1 MKIIILK
8 MSENKIAI
16 IYGSDTGITDYIT
29 TLLTN
34 KLNLKNLDIIEVFT
48 IKPIDFLKYDI
59 ILIGV
64 PTWYV
69 GDLQSDWEDFFP
81 DFQKIDFNGI
91 KVAFF
96 GLGDQYGYPDNFVDG
111 IGILGKVVLNN
122 GGEIFGYW
130 PNEGY
135 EFNDSL
141 GLAPNGMFYGLAI
154 DEDNQQEHTEER
166 IDKWVKQIKNELG
179 L

>member
-1 MKIIILK
+1 
-8 MSENKIAI
+8 MSKNKIAI

-29 TLLTN
+29 TLLT
-34 KLNLKNLDIIEVFT
+34 KKLDIKDLDVIEVFAM
-48 IKPIDFLKYDI
+48 KPVDFLKYKI

-81 DFQKIDFNGI
+81 DYQKIDFTGI

-111 IGILGKVVLNN
+111 IGILGEVVLNN

-135 EFNDSL
+135 EFNKSL

-154 DEDNQQEHTEER
+154 DEDNQQEYTEER
-166 IDKWVKQIKNELG
+166 LDKWVKQIKKEVNL
-179 L
+179 

>member
-1 MKIIILK
+1 

-16 IYGSDTGITDYIT
+16 IYGSDTGITDYVT

-34 KLNLKNLDIIEVFT
+34 KLNLKNLDVIEVFT
-48 IKPIDFLKYDI
+48 IKPIDFLNYDI

-111 IGILGKVVLNN
+111 IGILAEVVLNN
-122 GGEIFGYW
+122 GGEVFGYW
-130 PNEGY
+130 PAESY
-135 EFNDSL
+135 EFNESL

-154 DEDNQQEHTEER
+154 DEDNQQEYTEDR
-166 IDKWVKQIKNELG
+166 LDKWVKQIKNEVDF
-179 L
+179 

>member
-1 MKIIILK
+1 MVKNK
-8 MSENKIAI
+8 MSI

-29 TLLTN
+29 TLLVN
-34 KLNLKNLDIIEVFT
+34 KLDRKNIDVIEVFT
-48 IKPIDFLKYDI
+48 IKPKDFLKYDI

-69 GDLQSDWEDFFP
+69 GDLQSDWEDFLPEFK
-81 DFQKIDFNGI
+81 KIDFTGI
-91 KVAFF
+91 KVAFY

-111 IGILGKVVLNN
+111 IGILAKVVLEN

-130 PNEGY
+130 PNVGY
-135 EFNDSL
+135 EFNESI

-154 DEDNQQEHTEER
+154 DEDNQQEYTEER
-166 IDKWVKQIKNELG
+166 LDKWVKQIKKEINL
-179 L
+179 

>member
-1 MKIIILK
+1 

-96 GLGDQYGYPDNFVDG
+96 GLGKVLTTVVVVTICIRAFARCWESSPP
-111 IGILGKVVLNN
+111 GILDPTCLNTQRPLK
-122 GGEIFGYW
+122 G
-130 PNEGY
+130 
-135 EFNDSL
+135 S
-141 GLAPNGMFYGLAI
+141 
-154 DEDNQQEHTEER
+154 QR
-166 IDKWVKQIKNELG
+166 
-179 L
+179 

>member
-1 MKIIILK
+1 

-16 IYGSDTGITDYIT
+16 IYGSDTGITDYVT

-34 KLNLKNLDIIEVFT
+34 KLNLKNLDVIEVFT
-48 IKPIDFLKYDI
+48 IKPIDFLNYDI

-135 EFNDSL
+135 EFNESL

-166 IDKWVKQIKNELG
+166 LDKWVKQIKNEVG

>member
-1 MKIIILK
+1 

-29 TLLTN
+29 TLLT
-34 KLNLKNLDIIEVFT
+34 KKLDIKDLDVIEVFT
-48 IKPIDFLKYDI
+48 MKPVDFLKYKI

-81 DFQKIDFNGI
+81 DYQKIDFTGI

-111 IGILGKVVLNN
+111 IGILGEVVLNN

-135 EFNDSL
+135 EFNESL
-141 GLAPNGMFYGLAI
+141 GLASNGMFYGLAI

-166 IDKWVKQIKNELG
+166 LDKWVKQIKKEVNL
-179 L
+179 

>member
-1 MKIIILK
+1 

-48 IKPIDFLKYDI
+48 IKPIDFLNYDI

>member
-1 MKIIILK
+1 

-16 IYGSDTGITDYIT
+16 IYGSDTGITYYIT
-29 TLLTN
+29 TLLT
-34 KLNLKNLDIIEVFT
+34 KKLDIKDLDVIEVFT
-48 IKPIDFLKYDI
+48 MKPVDFLKYKI

-81 DFQKIDFNGI
+81 DYQKIDFTGI

-111 IGILGKVVLNN
+111 IGILGEVVLNN

-135 EFNDSL
+135 EFNESL

-154 DEDNQQEHTEER
+154 DEDNQQEYTEER
-166 IDKWVKQIKNELG
+166 LDKWVKQTKKEVNL
-179 L
+179 